1 MVTRSTSRFI
11 LYFLLAGIPLLNA
24 VTTSFAQQVPQV
36 PLSTVLLNN
45 ERGVIPLTRLDERNI
60 AVISFGNYQAF
71 SDHLGKYAD
80 LALFSGTTNAE
91 ALLSLDEAVKLYNT
105 LIIAIGTHQ
114 LTPAMVNFIQ
124 TKALGNQV
132 IITAFGAPEQ
142 LVSLDYIAAPLVWSE
157 TTGREAE
164 QHAAELIFGGC
175 AANARL
181 PKDISMRYRAGHG
194 FSTEKIR
201 LCYSRPEEVGING
214 SRLTATID
222 AIAQEAIR
230 EKAAPACV
238 VMVVKDG
245 NVIFEKAYGHHTYD
259 RQRPARTDDIFD
271 LASISKITATTPTI
285 MRLTEQGL
293 VDLNLTMGH
302 YLLQAQHSNKS
313 QVKLRDVMLHEAGFI
328 PFIPFYRNLQP
339 DASRPDSSAAYP
351 VKVADGYYLR
361 KNYYAEVMW
370 PEMLH
375 SKLNPSGKY
384 VYSDISMYVMKEV
397 AEHQTAVPMDEYI
410 QREFYRPLG
419 MKTAGF
425 NPRLRF
431 ARNRIVPTEDDKT
444 FRKTLLQG
452 YVHDQ
457 GAGMAGGVAGHAGNF
472 STANDLAIYAQLLL
486 NRGTYG
492 GQQYFRPETVDLFTS
507 RQSATSRRGL
517 GFDRWDPDTTKA
529 YPSRLASPATYGHTG
544 YTGTCIWIDPQYQLT
559 YIFLSNRVHPV
570 VSTKL
575 YELNVRSR
583 IQDAIYQAIREGL

>member
-1 MVTRSTSRFI
+1 MITRYTNRLTSC
-11 LYFLLAGIPLLNA
+11 FLLTGILLLHLTAAFSQQMSRPPL
-24 VTTSFAQQVPQV
+24 Q
-36 PLSTVLLNN
+36 TVLLNN
-45 ERGVIPLTRLDERNI
+45 ERGVVPLLRLEERKI
-60 AVISFGNYQAF
+60 AVISFGDYQTF
-71 SDHLGKYAD
+71 SEHLGKYAD
-80 LALFSGTTNAE
+80 LDLFTSETDPKQ
-91 ALLSLDEAVKLYNT
+91 LLSLDEAVKLHNT

-114 LTPAMVNFIQ
+114 LTPAVINFVQ
-124 TKALGNQV
+124 TKSLGSQV
-132 IITAFGAPEQ
+132 IIAAFGSSGQ
-142 LVSLDYIAAPLVWSE
+142 LVSLDYMATPIIWSE
-157 TTGREAE
+157 TTGRAAE
-164 QHAAELIFGGC
+164 QQVAELIFGGY

-181 PKDISMRYRAGHG
+181 SKDISMRYRAGQG

-201 LCYSRPEEVGING
+201 LCYGTAEEVGING
-214 SRLTATID
+214 TRLTATID
-222 AIAQEAIR
+222 AIAREAIVG
-230 EKAAPACV
+230 KAAPGCV

-259 RQRPARTDDIFD
+259 ETRPTRTDDIFD
-271 LASISKITATTPTI
+271 LASITKISATTPAI

-293 VDLNLTMGH
+293 IDLNQTMGH
-302 YLLQAQHSNKS
+302 YLLQAQNSNKS
-313 QVKLRDVMLHEAGFI
+313 QVKLRDVMLHEAGFV
-328 PFIPFYRNLQP
+328 PFIPFYKELQP
-339 DASRPDSSAAYP
+339 GDSQPDSSAAFP

-397 AEHQTAVPMDEYI
+397 AEHQTAVPMEEYI

-431 ARNRIVPTEDDKT
+431 AQDRIVPSEDDKT

-452 YVHDQ
+452 YVHDE
-457 GAGMAGGVAGHAGNF
+457 GAAMADGVAGHAGNF

-486 NRGTYG
+486 NRGIYG

-517 GFDRWDPDTTKA
+517 GFDRWEPDTTKA

-544 YTGTCIWIDPQYQLT
+544 YTGTCIWIDPQHQLT
-559 YIFLSNRVHPV
+559 YIFLSNRVHPTR
-570 VSTKL
+570 STKL
-575 YELNVRSR
+575 YDLNIRSR
-583 IQDAIYQAIREGL
+583 IQDAVYQAIREGL